1 MCGYEKRRVFAIALI
16 AFGAG
21 ILLSCFLRGF
31 ILTFIEAAA
40 VIAAGVLLLNS
51 SK

>member
-1 MCGYEKRRVFAIALI
+1 MCGYEKIRVFAIALI
-16 AFGAG
+16 SFGAG

-40 VIAAGVLLLNS
+40 LITAGLLILNL